1 MDGNLAGNAPYL
13 YIRFGTRVRMELY
26 SFRNAFDIEPFA
38 RSKTQTN
45 GNVFIQQRMHV
56 WLANLPMAIS
66 CLFLFFFCFFALGI
80 VDYEIVV
87 RRPLNGAMNSLRH
100 AIFFSFYCVEFGCIL
115 FSFRWGLGV

>member
-1 MDGNLAGNAPYL
+1 METWPAMLHIYIFVSERVCEWN
-13 YIRFGTRVRMELY
+13 YIRFVMHLISNHSHDQKHRQMKTY
-26 SFRNAFDIEPFA
+26 SFNNECMFGLQICQWPFHA
-38 RSKTQTN
+38 C
-45 GNVFIQQRMHV
+45 F
-56 WLANLPMAIS
+56 
-66 CLFLFFFCFFALGI
+66 CFFFCFFALGI